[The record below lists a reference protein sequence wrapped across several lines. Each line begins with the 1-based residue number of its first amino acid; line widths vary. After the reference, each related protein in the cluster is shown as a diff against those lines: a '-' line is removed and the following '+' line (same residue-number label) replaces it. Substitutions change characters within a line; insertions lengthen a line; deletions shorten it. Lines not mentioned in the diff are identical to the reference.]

1 MLNFRFNAII
11 NIESISINLSIS
23 FCPSPENKPFGG
35 KICDFVKLFKIN
47 QRDAIIRPRKVAK
60 IFWFQ
65 IGSGGSRKI
74 LLPGNGHRNV
84 ERARAL
90 KILIFL

>member
-1 MLNFRFNAII
+1 MLNFRFDTIINIESISMLNFRFNAII

-23 FCPSPENKPFGG
+23 FCPSPENRPFGG
-35 KICDFVKLFKIN
+35 KICDFVELFKIN

-65 IGSGGSRKI
+65 IG
-74 LLPGNGHRNV
+74 V
-84 ERARAL
+84 
-90 KILIFL
+90 